1 LKIILSIEND
11 EEPKQPENYMIFEL
25 SYKLRERRCIFL
37 HLLSKKAED
46 LALMRMV
53 IKENSSR
60 VIADILFD
68 HGQKNARF
76 FPGFGL
82 SR

>member
-1 LKIILSIEND
+1 MYFSALIF
-11 EEPKQPENYMIFEL
+11 PKN
-25 SYKLRERRCIFL
+25 
-37 HLLSKKAED
+37 AED

-53 IKENSSR
+53 VKANSSR
-60 VIADILFD
+60 VIADIFFD

>member
-1 LKIILSIEND
+1 LNFNTNFEKEDVFFCIYF
-11 EEPKQPENYMIFEL
+11 PKN
-25 SYKLRERRCIFL
+25 
-37 HLLSKKAED
+37 AED
-46 LALMRMV
+46 LALMQMV
-53 IKENSSR
+53 VKENSSR

-68 HGQKNARF
+68 HDQKNARF